1 MTTSPPGGPAP
12 TGSKALRRDAAQNR
26 ERLLRAAWEVFG
38 ELGPDAGVE
47 EIARR
52 AGVGMGTLYRR
63 FPTKDALITA
73 LNDEFLDHL
82 IDSTRQVLAE
92 EPPGQAL
99 EAALWNMGRAMAAHC
114 GCLSR
119 LWQMAPPAADTRR
132 TELWALADA
141 LLKQAQQAG
150 TVRADLTL
158 TDVYLCVLSM
168 RGLIEDTVG
177 RAPDAWRRYLSVHL
191 AGFRPADQPLPYR
204 PADDSLVAT
213 GVPLRSARR

>member
-1 MTTSPPGGPAP
+1 MTTSHPGGPAP
-12 TGSKALRRDAAQNR
+12 TGTRALRRDAAENR

-82 IDSTRQVLAE
+82 LDSSRRLLAE
-92 EPPGQAL
+92 QPHGLGL
-99 EAALWNMGRAMAAHC
+99 EAALWHMGTAMSSHC

-119 LWQMAPPAADTRR
+119 LWQVVPPTADTRR
-132 TELWALADA
+132 AEFWALVDT
-141 LLKQAQQAG
+141 LLQQARQAG
-150 TVRADLTL
+150 EVRADLTL
-158 TDVYLCVLSM
+158 TDVYLCVLSL
-168 RGLIEDTVG
+168 RSLIEDTAAQ
-177 RAPDAWRRYLSVHL
+177 APEIWRRYLSVHL
-191 AGFRPADQPLPYR
+191 AGFRPADHPLEHR

-213 GVPLRSARR
+213 GVPPRPSRR